1 MELLQPMQKS
11 ASAYERH
18 QTILQF
24 IQEYSSVRVTDL
36 ATHLNVSES
45 TIRNDLEA
53 LDEQGYLVRIHGGA
67 IAKPTQNDAPHDD
80 DYFNSKALNHAD
92 EKRWI
97 ARWAAGM
104 VEDGDV
110 IMLDASTTVLHIAP
124 FLADRRNL
132 SVFTN
137 GIDVARILAK
147 EPSNTVIILGGIL
160 RPNGNSLTGSF
171 SKHILEDYH
180 ISTAFLSCSGFTP
193 EHGFFEVDMQ
203 EAQMK
208 RLMMQASK
216 KCIAL
221 LDSSKIGRVGIAT
234 FAAIRNMDYFITD
247 DKTDASTIEQI
258 CASNTHVVVC
268 GEQTTRSYNPRDT
281 KRKTYRVGFANLS
294 EQTAFSRDVRRGL
307 ERAAEE
313 SQRIELII
321 ADNQLDPKVAL
332 QVADELLEQD
342 LDLVIE
348 YQIDEMVGNLIAHKF
363 QQANIPMIAV
373 DIPMLGAVYFGV
385 DNLIAGQMAGKELG
399 KAIQERWNSEFDYL
413 VILEQQRAGHQPAM
427 RIQGQIDGLQTIIS
441 YIPDEKIIRVDSDNT
456 MEGSYR
462 KMQDVF
468 SQLPKHKR
476 IAVICFN
483 DDAAMGTFH
492 AATDSGHGSN
502 LLLVG
507 QGADRRLRTE
517 MRKGH
522 PCIVGSTA
530 FRPEDY
536 GKYLTNLVLAI
547 LEGESVPPAVY
558 MEHFFVSPN
567 LVDQYYPSDTD
578 D

>member
-1 MELLQPMQKS
+1 MQKS

-18 QTILQF
+18 QIIIQL
-24 IQEYSSVRVTDL
+24 IQEFSSVRVTDL
-36 ATHLNVSES
+36 AEQLNVSES

-67 IAKPTQNDAPHDD
+67 IARADAVKKPAGEEYLSP
-80 DYFNSKALNHAD
+80 KALNHAD

-137 GIDVARILAK
+137 GIDVARVLAR
-147 EPSNTVIILGGIL
+147 EPTNTVIVLGGIL
-160 RPNGNSLTGSF
+160 RPNGNSLTGSI
-171 SKHILEDYH
+171 SKQVLEDYH

-203 EAQMK
+203 EAEMK
-208 RLMMQASK
+208 KLMMHASD

-221 LDSSKIGRVGIAT
+221 LDSTKIGRIGIAT
-234 FAAIRNMDYFITD
+234 FATLQDMDYFITD
-247 DKTDASTIEQI
+247 DKVDDKIIEQI
-258 CASNTHVVVC
+258 YASNTHAVVC
-268 GEQTTRSYNPRDT
+268 GEQTTRSHNPCDT
-281 KRKTYRVGFANLS
+281 KQKTYRVGFANLS
-294 EQTAFSRDVRRGL
+294 EHTAFSRDVRRGL
-307 ERAAEE
+307 EKAAEE
-313 SQRIELII
+313 SQQIELII
-321 ADNQLDPKVAL
+321 ADNQLDPEIAM

-399 KAIQERWNSEFDYL
+399 KAIQQRWNGDFDHL
-413 VILEQQRAGHQPAM
+413 IILEQQRAGHQPAM
-427 RIQGQIDGLQTIIS
+427 RIQGQLDGLQS
-441 YIPDEKIIRVDSDNT
+441 VIPNIPYEKIVRVDSDNT

-468 SQLPKHKR
+468 DQLPTEKR
-476 IAVICFN
+476 IAIICFN
-483 DDAAMGTFH
+483 DDAAVGAYY
-492 AATDSGHGSN
+492 AALDSGHVAN

-536 GKYLTNLVLAI
+536 GKYLAKLALTI
-547 LEGESVPPAVY
+547 LSGELVPPAVY
-558 MEHFFVSPN
+558 MEHFFVSPD
-567 LVDQYYPSDTD
+567 LVDKYYPRDSDE
-578 D
+578 